1 VFQKTSR
8 KSLWLVVVLAASCSA
23 AWSKVPV
30 MKELPV
36 TVSVHNDA
44 GVPLGVLLQ
53 AESEA
58 SRIFRQSGLEIRWL
72 NCPPPRIASENPSE
86 CRTARFP
93 WHLQLRIAS
102 HSINLNEFTMGIS
115 YLSADGTGCYADL
128 FYNRAQQI
136 HDTSQINV
144 AIVLGHGLA
153 HELGHLLLGTNSH
166 APTGIMCARWQPTD
180 LANASQGRLLF
191 SPLESREMLKKLAA
205 SHPQV
210 LDDSQ
215 VVTARLGD

>member
-1 VFQKTSR
+1 VLQKTSR
-8 KSLWLVVVLAASCSA
+8 KSLWLVVVIAASCSA

-30 MKELPV
+30 LKGLPV
-36 TVSVHNDA
+36 TLSVHNDA

-72 NCPPPRIASENPSE
+72 NCPLPQVASENPSE
-86 CRTARFP
+86 CATAGFP
-93 WHLQLRIAS
+93 WHLQLRIVS
-102 HSINLNEFTMGIS
+102 HSLNLNEFAMGIS

-128 FYNRAQQI
+128 FYHRAQQI
-136 HDTSQINV
+136 HETSQINV
-144 AIVLGHGLA
+144 AIILGHGLA

-166 APTGIMCARWQPTD
+166 APTGIMRARWQPTD

-191 SPLESREMLKKLAA
+191 SPLESREMRNKLAA

-210 LDDSQ
+210 LDEPQ